1 MRAPRSKRHLTVGAA
16 VAVAVAIVPAVAV
29 AAGTT
34 KPDNTEA
41 ARQAI
46 VGGQARNVILLIGD
60 GMGDS
65 EITIARNYAKGA
77 AGRLSLDSLPLTGAY
92 TTYAVQ
98 KANPSLPDYV
108 TDSAASGSGWA
119 TGKKTYNGAISVTP
133 DGKAQATILELAK
146 KAGFRTGDVSTAEIQ
161 DATPAVLVSHVTDR
175 SCYGPVAVSTT
186 CPTNAKENG
195 GAGSISEQL
204 VQTRPD
210 IVLGGGSTS
219 FDEVVK
225 AGPFAGKTVLDQA
238 KAAGYQVVT
247 DATNISKARM
257 SVDPSKP
264 VLGLF
269 SPGNMD
275 LEYAPLVP
283 TAVGTAAT
291 RCTPNTART
300 ASQPHLPDMA
310 QAAID
315 LLDFQAKGKKQGFFL
330 QIEGA
335 SIDKQDHAANLCG
348 QIGETVAFDAAV
360 QKSLDYQKSHPD
372 TLVVVTADHGHTSQI
387 VAANSTTT
395 GVTATVTTADGA
407 PMTVSYA
414 TTPYPGSQQHT
425 GTEVRIAAKGPQ
437 AANVLGITN
446 QTDLFGT
453 MSRALGVN

>member
-1 MRAPRSKRHLTVGAA
+1 MRSTRSKRRLMIGAAAAAA
-16 VAVAVAIVPAVAV
+16 VAVVPAVAV

-46 VGGQARNVILLIGD
+46 VGGKARNVILLIGD

-204 VQTRPD
+204 VQTRAD
-210 IVLGGGSTS
+210 IVLGGGSKS

-225 AGPFAGKTVLDQA
+225 AGPFAGRTVLDQA

-247 DATNISKARM
+247 DATDISRARR
-257 SVDPSKP
+257 SVRTCC
-264 VLGLF
+264 
-269 SPGNMD
+269 
-275 LEYAPLVP
+275 
-283 TAVGTAAT
+283 TAV
-291 RCTPNTART
+291 P
-300 ASQPHLPDMA
+300 SD
-310 QAAID
+310 
-315 LLDFQAKGKKQGFFL
+315 
-330 QIEGA
+330 
-335 SIDKQDHAANLCG
+335 
-348 QIGETVAFDAAV
+348 
-360 QKSLDYQKSHPD
+360 
-372 TLVVVTADHGHTSQI
+372 
-387 VAANSTTT
+387 TTT
-395 GVTATVTTADGA
+395 DSVISRTRLCPGSPCRRSSPVTSSTRAGTSCAEARFTATVRGMPSARQEASCRHASASTQLPSAVMWPLRSARLMKRSGGSSPRRGCCQRTRASTAAGPPSDSR
-407 PMTVSYA
+407 TV
-414 TTPYPGSQQHT
+414 GW
-425 GTEVRIAAKGPQ
+425 
-437 AANVLGITN
+437 
-446 QTDLFGT
+446 
-453 MSRALGVN
+453 